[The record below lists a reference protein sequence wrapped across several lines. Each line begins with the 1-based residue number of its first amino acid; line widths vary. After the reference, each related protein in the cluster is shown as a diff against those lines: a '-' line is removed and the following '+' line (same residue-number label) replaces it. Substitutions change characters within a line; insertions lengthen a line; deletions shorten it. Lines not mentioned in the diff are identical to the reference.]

1 MILEVTG
8 DQIAQ
13 LTDTDLRTLVGYL
26 CEREVRGHGHCPSAV
41 TWGGHQNASDGG
53 VDVRVALSAGAA
65 ISGYVP
71 KAATAFQVK
80 AQKMPRGEILEE
92 MAPDGVVLPS
102 IIELATNG
110 GAYIIVSSEGSLSD
124 TSLKNR
130 KAAMAEAVEGL
141 PSISSLTLDFYDRR
155 RIATWVNLHAG
166 LVPWVRERL
175 GLPLSGWRPFED
187 WSSSPASVDAP
198 YLLDAQT
205 RLIGP
210 SITNVDGLNAE
221 QALTMLRDILAK
233 PKGVVRLVGLSG
245 VGKTRLIQAL
255 FDDRIGV
262 RALPRSDALY
272 TDISDEPD
280 PVPQEMLSRLI
291 SMGHRVVLIVDN
303 CGIDLHRKLAAKISS
318 STDCLLSVITVEYDI
333 NDDEPQDTDI
343 FKLEPASPDLI
354 EKMLEDRYPAI
365 APPSRHVIARFS
377 EGNSR
382 VAFALAET
390 AKRGESL
397 AQLKD
402 TDLFERLFHQQKAPS
417 AELLD
422 AAKACALLYSFDGQT
437 LEGSESE
444 LAPLAM
450 LAGQSVDTVHKNVAE
465 LHRRQLVQK
474 RSKWR
479 AILPHALANR
489 LAKRALEDIPIQRIE
504 TAIVDGSSARMLR
517 SFSRRIGYLHD
528 DERAIAL
535 AAKWFT
541 AGGLLEQLG
550 KLNTLGEEIFENVA
564 PVNPAAT
571 LAFIEETAEKNE
583 DWFFSE
589 QNRNKVQ
596 ILRAIRSIAY
606 ESGLFERCAALL
618 KRFVLNE
625 APGGRESAVD
635 PLKSLFSLYL
645 SGTHASAA
653 QRAAVI
659 NALLESS
666 VAAEQEL
673 GLTLLGEMLKTSHF
687 TSHYSFEFGAW
698 KRDFGLHPASGG
710 QVRDWYMQVIEIS
723 RAAEASGSRLSGR
736 VRRVMANHVA
746 DLLRIGMLD
755 EVIALARAFTGNSGW
770 PEGWIGVRNAV
781 RRGNGKLSEFA
792 LKKLEQLEKRLRPSD
807 LAGMIRSYALS
818 PEWSALDIADLDED
832 EELKPLEA
840 RQKVHDVCTDLG
852 QQLAADLM
860 QLDALLP
867 EIVASDSSKTFAL
880 GRGLATGCAS
890 IAECW
895 SRLRDEFLKI
905 PEGKR
910 QAQLLSGFLAS
921 AVAHSAEETES
932 LLDEILADPR
942 LNPYLL
948 YWQAN
953 AGVNVKA
960 FERLMKALAIDTVPV
975 SSFGL
980 LANGRAHEGLDD
992 EQLRQILRGITGKDG
1007 GNSVATQILGMR
1019 VFGKLSD
1026 KLPITE
1032 SLKATGREFLAKVE
1046 LEKGAHFDHMIGHII
1061 EVSFDKQ
1068 EYEDQARAFCSRILS
1083 EIRRWNVYA
1092 WDLSET
1098 ITALTKTSPVVILDM
1113 LVEQAAGADGTG
1125 QRVFQDIRNERACPL
1140 DHIADDVWMA
1150 WAAKRPE
1157 TRYERLARVMRFSN
1171 SGDED
1176 HADGWSYAAMR
1187 LIEVAPEPERIL
1199 DTFLQRFRPNGWSG
1213 SLADTLATRTPLID
1227 ALKHH
1232 SKPEVAAWANGHAP
1246 AFAAHVDRERA
1257 REAAEGRARDQTFE

>member
-41 TWGGHQNASDGG
+41 TWGGHQNARDGG
-53 VDVRVALSAGAA
+53 VDVRVALPAGAA

-80 AQKMPRGEILEE
+80 AQKMPRGEILKE

-110 GAYIIVSSEGSLSD
+110 GAYIIVSSEDSLSD

-130 KAAMAEAVEGL
+130 KGAMAEAVAGL
-141 PSISSLTLDFYDRR
+141 PSISSLTLDFYDGR
-155 RIATWVNLHAG
+155 RIATWVNQHGG
-166 LVPWVRERL
+166 LAPWVREKL
-175 GLPLSGWRPFED
+175 GLPLLGWRPFED
-187 WSSSPASVDAP
+187 WSSSPASVDSP

-210 SITNVDGLNAE
+210 SIKNVDGLNAE
-221 QALTMLRDILAK
+221 QALAMLRDILAK

-280 PVPQEMLSRLI
+280 PVPQEMLSWLI

-303 CGIDLHRKLAAKISS
+303 CGIDLHRKLAAKIASS
-318 STDCLLSVITVEYDI
+318 NCLLSVITVEYDI

-354 EKMLEDRYPAI
+354 EKMLEARYPAI
-365 APPSRHVIARFS
+365 APPSRQVIARFS

-450 LAGQSVDTVHKNVAE
+450 LAGQSVDKVHKHVAE

-504 TAIVDGSSARMLR
+504 TAIVNGSSARMLR

-535 AAKWFT
+535 AAKWF
-541 AGGLLEQLG
+541 APGGLLEQLG

-596 ILRAIRSIAY
+596 IVRAIRSIAY
-606 ESGLFERCAALL
+606 DAGLFERSAALL
-618 KRFVLNE
+618 KRLVLNE

-635 PLKSLFSLYL
+635 ALKSLFSLYL

-673 GLTLLGEMLKTSHF
+673 GLTLLGEMLRTSHF

-698 KRDFGLHPASGG
+698 KRDFGLHPASGD
-710 QVRDWYMQVIEIS
+710 QVRNWYTQVIEIA

-736 VRRVMANHVA
+736 VRRVMANHAA

-755 EVIALARAFTGNSGW
+755 EVIALAKAFTENSGW
-770 PEGWIGVRNAV
+770 PEGWIGVRNAM
-781 RRGNGKLSEFA
+781 RRGNGKLSDVA
-792 LKKLEQLEKRLRPSD
+792 LKKLEQLEERLRPSD
-807 LAGMIRSYALS
+807 LAEMIRSYALS

-832 EELKPLEA
+832 AELRPLEA

-852 QQLAADLM
+852 QQLAADVK
-860 QLDALLP
+860 QFDALLP

-880 GRGLATGCAS
+880 GRGLATGCDS
-890 IAECW
+890 VAECW

-910 QAQLLSGFLAS
+910 QVQLLAGFLAS
-921 AVAHSAEETES
+921 AVVRSADEAEV
-932 LLDEILADPR
+932 LLDEVLAEPR
-942 LNPYLL
+942 LHPYLL
-948 YWQAN
+948 YLQAD
-953 AGVNVKA
+953 AGINVKA
-960 FERLMKALAIDTVPV
+960 FERMMKALAIATVPV
-975 SSFGL
+975 SSFGV
-980 LANGRAHEGLDD
+980 LASGRAHERLDD
-992 EQLRQILRGITGKDG
+992 EQLRQILRGITAKEG
-1007 GNSVATQILGMR
+1007 GNSVAAQILGMR
-1019 VFGKLSD
+1019 FFGKLSD

-1032 SLKATGREFLAKVE
+1032 SLKATGREFLGKVE
-1046 LEKGAHFDHMIGHII
+1046 LEKGPHFDYMIGQVIK
-1061 EVSFDKQ
+1061 VAFDKQ

-1083 EIRRWNVYA
+1083 EIRMWNVHA
-1092 WDLSET
+1092 WDLSEI
-1098 ITALTKTSPVVILDM
+1098 ITALTQTSPVVILDI
-1113 LVEQAAGADGTG
+1113 LVEQAAGADGIG
-1125 QRVFQDIRNERACPL
+1125 WSVFQDIRNERACPL

-1150 WAAKRPE
+1150 WAAKQPE
-1157 TRYERLARVMRFSN
+1157 TRYELLARVMRFSN
-1171 SGDED
+1171 AGDED
-1176 HADGWSYAAMR
+1176 HAKGWSSAAVR
-1187 LIEVAPEPERIL
+1187 LIEVAPKPEKVL
-1199 DTFLQRFRPNGWSG
+1199 DTFLQRFTPNGWIG
-1213 SLADTLATRTPLID
+1213 SLADTLATRMPLIE

-1232 SKPEVAAWANGHAP
+1232 SKPEVAAWADEHAP
-1246 AFAAHVDRERA
+1246 AFAAHIDRERV
-1257 REAAEGRARDQTFE
+1257 REAAEDRARDQTFE